1 MNILSGFG
9 GGGRNLTIKFV
20 ADTAKAGRDIDKFFN
35 QIQSKNAATK
45 ISGIGKMGEIGSSG
59 FLSRAAGFF
68 GITTAALKAG
78 AAVTAFGIAM
88 KETFSFGNLIEGSIA
103 QLKVFTGSV
112 EKSHAI
118 MEEAIRFSM
127 LTPFKPGETFAA
139 TSMAQQYGIDMFAKG
154 KYGLG
159 ANRSASE
166 IVAGLASFRNAQG
179 EAVGLNRA
187 VYAIAGGD
195 TRLLRPFGP
204 QVRAAYEA
212 SKKAGA
218 LRTSA
223 QINAFLEGLGKIPQV
238 MEMAK
243 MYSETVSGLWSTIV
257 GYGEEFWIRF
267 SGAGEKPEVLTFW
280 SQIRDILKDVR
291 DMGAPVML
299 YLKAGLV
306 ESGASLGASIKS
318 IWLGIKIIFKMLEPI
333 LKIAWQIFRVFTALA
348 TTVFVALIKSFEFLY
363 NAVIRFFDALGDNAN
378 LNNMVLYMEQFVTGF
393 QIALNGLVIW
403 WGAALDQM
411 ALDLEA
417 FIDNPA
423 FRILKAFLGG
433 VFSREGAAMAT
444 AGGLLGIPFGAVGA
458 GPGAAIGAG
467 LAGLQN
473 VFRQMYPEIERINE
487 KVKET
492 QDKNKDEGMWIGGSQ
507 FIKRGGVW
515 QEVKQKSSTSNISN
529 TIIINDPV
537 KIKVPITDFSGSQYP
552 LILDMP
558 K

>member
-1 MNILSGFG
+1 
-9 GGGRNLTIKFV
+9 
-20 ADTAKAGRDIDKFFN
+20 
-35 QIQSKNAATK
+35 
-45 ISGIGKMGEIGSSG
+45 
-59 FLSRAAGFF
+59 
-68 GITTAALKAG
+68 
-78 AAVTAFGIAM
+78 
-88 KETFSFGNLIEGSIA
+88 
-103 QLKVFTGSV
+103 
-112 EKSHAI
+112 
-118 MEEAIRFSM
+118 
-127 LTPFKPGETFAA
+127 
-139 TSMAQQYGIDMFAKG
+139 MAQQYGIDMFAKG

-280 SQIRDILKDVR
+280 SQIRDILKDIR
-291 DMGAPVML
+291 NMGAPVML

-306 ESGASLGASIKS
+306 EWGASLGASIKS
-318 IWLGIKIIFKMLEPI
+318 IWLGIKVILKLLEPV
-333 LKIAWQIFRVFTALA
+333 LKIAWQIFRVFSALV

-363 NAVIRFFDALGDNAN
+363 NAVVRFFAALGDNAN
-378 LNNMVLYMEQFVTGF
+378 LNNMVAYMEQFVTGF
-393 QIALNGLVIW
+393 QIACIALTIG
-403 WGAALDQM
+403 WGAALDRM
-411 ALDLEA
+411 ALDLEK

-423 FRILKAFLGG
+423 FRMLKAFLSG
-433 VFSREGAAMAT
+433 VFSKEGAAMAT
-444 AGGLLGIPFGAVGA
+444 AGGLFGMFFGAA
-458 GPGAAIGAG
+458 GPGAAIGAMIAGFKRMG
-467 LAGLQN
+467 LE
-473 VFRQMYPEIERINE
+473 VPDEIERINK

-492 QDKNKDEGMWIGGSQ
+492 QDKNKDEGLWIGGSQ

-515 QEVKQKSSTSNISN
+515 QEVKPKSSTKSGTSNIST
-529 TIIINDPV
+529 TIIITDPV
-537 KIKVPITDFSGSQYP
+537 KINVPITDFSGSRYQ

-558 K
+558 R